1 MASKQDRPIY
11 PSEISPEILKQ
22 LDGLMHSGVARL
34 TGPNGESIELP
45 PILNDYLLKI
55 VEAMKRKQTI
65 VLMPQDE
72 SFTTQAAANFLGMS
86 RPYLLR
92 LLEAGKIPFHRVGTH
107 RKIKFKDLV
116 DFQTERSRTRNK
128 ALSDLTKE
136 LDESGVY
143 DRKLD
148 SSTNN
153 EG

>member
-45 PILNDYLLKI
+45 PILNDYLL
-55 VEAMKRKQTI
+55 
-65 VLMPQDE
+65 
-72 SFTTQAAANFLGMS
+72 
-86 RPYLLR
+86 
-92 LLEAGKIPFHRVGTH
+92 KIPFHRVGTH